1 MTDRKISPDPLFAGP
16 AGGTAT
22 RLCKRPELARERL
35 ELGDLR
41 ASGGGSR
48 LEGEE
53 WTYRVSAQIEAG
65 PPSRVERMAL
75 DLPAR
80 AALGFGLDL
89 VEGAAYCYRPG
100 RVAGVDDP
108 RPTSPLPRGEA
119 LRLLALAAQA
129 VAQRLPETEADL
141 AFLRDLVGRTWPG
154 ESALA
159 GRHERELDALR
170 RAGLIKVVGFGGQ
183 TQATATD
190 DGRALAAMIG
200 AAERPG
206 GAA

>member
-1 MTDRKISPDPLFAGP
+1 M
-16 AGGTAT
+16 
-22 RLCKRPELARERL
+22 
-35 ELGDLR
+35 
-41 ASGGGSR
+41 
-48 LEGEE
+48 
-53 WTYRVSAQIEAG
+53 
-65 PPSRVERMAL
+65 
-75 DLPAR
+75 
-80 AALGFGLDL
+80 
-89 VEGAAYCYRPG
+89 
-100 RVAGVDDP
+100 
-108 RPTSPLPRGEA
+108 
-119 LRLLALAAQA
+119 
-129 VAQRLPETEADL
+129 PETEADL
-141 AFLRDLVGRTWPG
+141 AFLRDLVGRTRPG